1 MDLGLKNKV
10 ALITGAG
17 SQVGFG
23 KGIALV
29 LAREGCDVII
39 NDINLKG
46 AEQTAAEV
54 ESLGCRSI
62 AIQADVTNQAAV
74 NEMVKSALGQF
85 GRIDIL
91 VNNAGGTD
99 TPKAFSDMTEN
110 DWAKGLDL
118 NFKSMMNCTQ
128 AVLPQ
133 MIARKSGKIVNIA
146 SDGGL
151 NGVRNGT
158 VYCAA
163 KAAIINFT
171 LSLAKEVNE
180 SGINV
185 NSIAPGLGNTN
196 FFHNF
201 PPPMLDFAKKM
212 EMEKKS
218 TTPQDIG
225 NAVAFLA
232 SDVSIHII
240 GQCIKVSGMLPVP

>member
-23 KGIALV
+23 KGTALI
-29 LAREGCDVII
+29 LAAEGCDVIV
-39 NDINLKG
+39 NDIDPAG
-46 AEQTAAEV
+46 AAQTAAEV
-54 ESLGCRSI
+54 KALGRNSL
-62 AIQADVTNQAAV
+62 AVQADVTNQAEV
-74 NEMVKSALGQF
+74 NEMVKAALAQF
-85 GRIDIL
+85 KRIDIL
-91 VNNAGGTD
+91 VNNAGGLLA
-99 TPKAFSDMTEN
+99 PRPFMDMTEK

-118 NFKSMMNCTQ
+118 NFKAMMNCTL

-133 MIARKSGKIVNIA
+133 MAARKSGKIINIA

-151 NGVRNGT
+151 AGVANGT

-171 LSLAKEVNE
+171 QSLSKEVTS

-185 NSIAPGLGNTN
+185 NCIAPGLGNTN
-196 FFHNF
+196 FFKNF
-201 PPPMLDFAKKM
+201 PAEIKM
-212 EMEKKS
+212 IANKMAEENKS
-218 TTPQDIG
+218 TTPRDIG

-240 GQCIKVSGMLPVP
+240 GQCIKVSGMG